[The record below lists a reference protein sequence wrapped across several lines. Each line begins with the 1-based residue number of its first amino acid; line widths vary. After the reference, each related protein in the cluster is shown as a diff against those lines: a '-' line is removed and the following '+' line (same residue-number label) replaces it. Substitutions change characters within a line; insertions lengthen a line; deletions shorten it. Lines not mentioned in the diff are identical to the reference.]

1 MAEEALGPD
10 SVAMLRA
17 ALELP
22 PAVSVRLNPFKTP
35 SGDPLFPEAEPVPGS
50 EWGRFLPDRPVFTL
64 DPLFHAGAYYVQ
76 DSSAMRV
83 GDILR
88 ECLKQFDAKDRPL
101 RVLDACAAPGGKT
114 TDAAASLREAFGDR
128 FLLVANEV
136 MRQRAGILKDNVA
149 VWGDP
154 CVAVTSA
161 DPAAFKA
168 YEGFFDIILSDVP
181 CSGEGMFRKDEKAI
195 RDWSEDNVALCAAR
209 QRRIVSDLWP
219 SLREGGVLIYSTC
232 TFNRRE
238 NTENVEWIAKNLGA
252 EIISPGQTLVP
263 GEVRGEGQF
272 VAALR
277 KTSPSVAFRL
287 PKPLRSA
294 IRIPEGLLRG
304 PAVTALRGDAVI
316 AVPEAIAAEA
326 AALESLHPLS
336 VGTNIGSGK
345 GREWIPSADL
355 ALSLQ
360 ARPDAWPS
368 VALSREEALSFLH
381 GDTLRLQDASTGYC
395 IVSWRSLPLG
405 FVKNIGSRC
414 NNLHPKDRR
423 IRMAI

>member
-50 EWGRFLPDRPVFTL
+50 KWGRFLPDRPVFTL

-88 ECLKQFDAKDRPL
+88 ECLKQFEAKDRPL

-114 TDAAASLREAFGDR
+114 TDAAASLREVFGDR

-168 YEGFFDIILSDVP
+168 YEGFFDIILADVP
-181 CSGEGMFRKDEKAI
+181 CSGEGMFRKDDKAI

-238 NTENVEWIAKNLGA
+238 NAENVEWIAKNLGA

-277 KTSPSVAFRL
+277 KTTPSAAYRL
-287 PKPLRSA
+287 PKPLRSV
-294 IRIPEGLLRG
+294 IRIPQGLLKG

-326 AALESLHPLS
+326 AALESLRPLS
-336 VGTNIGSGK
+336 VGTNIGSGM
-345 GREWIPSADL
+345 GNEWIPSADL

-381 GDTLRLQDASTGYC
+381 GDTLWLPDASTGYC
-395 IVSWRSLPLG
+395 IVTWRSLPLG
-405 FVKNIGSRC
+405 FVKNIGPRC
-414 NNLHPKDRR
+414 NNQHPKDRR